1 MSHLGL
7 EHVPFG
13 FGMVCVVE
21 CIMHYLNREAGTPC
35 VYHFIATE
43 EWYGVCAQSKIRTT
57 KIMFGRG
64 RISGRKTHGEWFV
77 SSDGVYCQTQWFI
90 LFKWHFIK
98 VLVALCFLFHDKE
111 SNKQNIHGNNGN

>member
-1 MSHLGL
+1 VCLSFHCDR
-7 EHVPFG
+7 
-13 FGMVCVVE
+13 GMVWCVRA
-21 CIMHYLNREAGTPC
+21 IQNR
-35 VYHFIATE
+35 
-43 EWYGVCAQSKIRTT
+43 KT